1 MRVGLGMAPK
11 VLVDPG
17 QRLGGIELPGHQQ
30 HGVIRLVIVAI
41 ERLQLLDGNF
51 FDVAERADGA
61 ASVGVP
67 QIGGREHALFEH
79 PVGVVLAPFEFV
91 ADHGHLGIQI
101 AFRDPRIH
109 HAVRFHFE
117 RPAQIGVG
125 GGHGLEIV
133 GAIPGSAAVEV
144 VAVGAELAHDF
155 LVLLGSLEQH
165 VLEQMGH
172 AGFPVA
178 FVPRP
183 DHVGHVDRD
192 RGLGVIGE
200 QQDLQAVVQAVFGD
214 TLDRGDFDGRRGVW
228 AGAVGART
236 RPRIRARDARFLMAT
251 RLSS

>member
-1 MRVGLGMAPK
+1 MASEQFR
-11 VLVDPG
+11 DPA
-17 QRLGGIELPGHQQ
+17 QSFRGIELPGHQQ
-30 HGVIRLVIVAI
+30 HGVIGLVVIAI
-41 ERLQLLDGNF
+41 EGLQLLDGNF

-79 PVGVVLAPFEFV
+79 LVRAILAPFEFV

-125 GGHGLEIV
+125 TGHGLEIV
-133 GAIPGSAAVEV
+133 GAIPGSAPVEV

-165 VLEQMGH
+165 VLEQMRH
-172 AGFPVA
+172 AGFPGA
-178 FVPRP
+178 FVPRS
-183 DHVGHVDRD
+183 DHIGHVDRD
-192 RGLGVIGE
+192 LGLELSGNSSTWRPLSRRYSVIPSTEVTLGCRGLGGE
-200 QQDLQAVVQAVFGD
+200 P
-214 TLDRGDFDGRRGVW
+214 
-228 AGAVGART
+228 AGARI
-236 RPRIRARDARFLMAT
+236 RPRIRAKSARFLMVT